1 MKYNKLLSVLII
13 ITVLLLC
20 LFNFGRSLWHP
31 VYIKL
36 IGGRT
41 INEVTIEI
49 ESKKPYLIGLSQGS
63 LSIIVIKDE
72 KKLYLFNDEKLIDT
86 IPVLAASGKLGP
98 KIKRGDN
105 QVPEGVYNISVLNS
119 NSSYYLSAK
128 ISYPN
133 TMDFERSNK
142 LKVEDLGDDI
152 YIHGKS
158 ASVGCIAIGD
168 DKIEDLFYL
177 LSKRIINKVN
187 VIIAPVNFNKFNLPD
202 NLPNDIVY
210 DKVKVELK
218 KYKL

>member
-13 ITVLLLC
+13 TTVLILC
-20 LFNFGRSLWHP
+20 LLNFGRSIWHP

-36 IGGRT
+36 VGGRT
-41 INEVTIEI
+41 INEVTTEI
-49 ESKKPYLIGLSQGS
+49 EFKKPYLKALSQGR
-63 LSIIVIKDE
+63 LTIIVIKDE
-72 KKLYLFNDEKLIDT
+72 KKLYLFNDEELIDI

-133 TMDFERSNK
+133 SMDFERSNK
-142 LKVEDLGDDI
+142 LKVKDLGDDI

-168 DKIEDLFYL
+168 DKIENIFYL
-177 LSKRIINKVN
+177 LSKRNINKVK
-187 VIIAPVNFNKFNLPD
+187 VIISPVNFNKFNLPD
-202 NLPNDIVY
+202 NLSNDIVY
-210 DKVKVELK
+210 DKVKVELL